1 MANAG
6 IDDILD
12 FWFGPL
18 DTDGCADSEH
28 MARWWKK
35 DPNLDEEIRR
45 RFGALHRAIG
55 AGQLDSWLDD
65 PRGRLAQIVVLDQ
78 FSRNMHRDTPAMF
91 GGDARALE
99 LALEGLARGADRP
112 LPRDLRAF
120 MYMPL
125 MHCEELAHQE
135 RAVALFAA
143 LRDSAPSPVRERAAS
158 AARYAEMHRDI
169 VRRFGRFPHR
179 NAILGRE
186 SSAEETAFLQEP
198 GSRF

>member
-1 MANAG
+1 MALAG

-18 DTDGCADSEH
+18 DEHGSADSEH

-35 DPNLDEEIRR
+35 DPAFDDEIRR
-45 RFGALHRAIG
+45 RFGDLSRAIDSRR
-55 AGQLDSWLDD
+55 LDSWLDD

-91 GGDARALE
+91 AGDPRALE
-99 LALEGLARGADRP
+99 LALEGIARGHDRE
-112 LPRDLRAF
+112 LSLDQRIF
-120 MYMPL
+120 MYTPL
-125 MHCEELAHQE
+125 VHSEELAHQE
-135 RAVALFAA
+135 RAVVLLAA
-143 LRDSAPSPVRERAAS
+143 LRDSAPPSARERVAEV
-158 AARYAEMHRDI
+158 ARYAEMHRDI

-186 SSAEETAFLQEP
+186 SSAEEIAFLQEP

>member
-1 MANAG
+1 MAQAG

-12 FWFGPL
+12 FWFGRL
-18 DTDGCADSEH
+18 DADGCADSEH

-35 DPNLDEEIRR
+35 DAALDEEIRH
-45 RFGALHRAIG
+45 RFGEVHRAIRSRE
-55 AGQLDSWLDD
+55 LDSWLDD

-91 GGDARALE
+91 AGDARALE
-99 LALEGLARGADRP
+99 LALEGMEAGRDRE
-112 LPRDLRAF
+112 LPRDQRVF

-125 MHCEELAHQE
+125 MHCEDLAHQE

-143 LRDSAPSPVRERAAS
+143 LRDTAPPAVRERAAS

-169 VRRFGRFPHR
+169 VARFGRFPHR
-179 NAILGRE
+179 NGILGRG
-186 SSAEETAFLQEP
+186 SSPEETAFLQEP